1 LPEQLPTGRDSAVI
15 KQTPSL
21 GRILAMVAFALSCFT
36 ILIFLWLS
44 FGGSV
49 PLQPEGYRVEVQF
62 PEATQLA
69 QEADVRISGVPVG
82 RVKTKQPN
90 EQTGLTDTILEIDS
104 RYAPIPRDTRAILRQ
119 KTLLGETYVELSPGT
134 AAKAGGMLP
143 DGGALPAGQVAET
156 VELDEILRTFDPET
170 RRRFSVWLDQ
180 QGQAVEGQAQEI
192 NNALALLTPFAEET
206 DDVLKVLRVQGG
218 ATRRLVRDTGVVFE
232 ALTERRGQFR
242 DLISNSNRVW
252 EAVASRDAELADTFR
267 VFPTFL
273 RESRVTTERTTDF
286 ALETDPLVDQLRP
299 AARELSPTLIDLDR
313 LAPDLRGFFRDLNPL
328 VRVSRRGLPATEQVL
343 DNTRP
348 ILARLDPFLRQLTPV
363 VDYLGLY
370 RREIAAFFGN
380 DAAATQAAGTGF
392 SSTDESIHFLRVM
405 NPLNPETMTG
415 YPNRLAT
422 SRSNAYTEPGAY
434 DRLARGEPLP
444 VFGSYLCTSNPTP
457 TPPPPNAYLSE
468 KLAGEISR
476 FIFGIGT
483 SAEGRAPPC
492 IEQAPLG
499 RIIGQPGRYP
509 RLQPLP

>member
-1 LPEQLPTGRDSAVI
+1 
-15 KQTPSL
+15 
-21 GRILAMVAFALSCFT
+21 MVAFALSCFG

-69 QEADVRISGVPVG
+69 QQADVRISGVRVG
-82 RVKTKQPN
+82 RVKKKQPN
-90 EQTGLTDTILEIDS
+90 ANTGLTDTVIEIDS
-104 RYAPIPRDTRAILRQ
+104 RYAPIPKDTRAILRQ

-134 AAKAGGMLP
+134 AGADSAAGGDDELAEGMLR
-143 DGGALPAGQVAET
+143 DGGTLPAGQVAET
-156 VELDEILRTFDPET
+156 VELDEVLRTFDPET

-180 QGQAVEGQAQEI
+180 QGQAVQGQGQEI

-232 ALTERRGQFR
+232 ALTERKGQFR
-242 DLISNSNRVW
+242 ELISNSNQVW
-252 EAVASRDAELADTFR
+252 EALASRDAELADTFR

-273 RESRVTTERTTDF
+273 RESRTTTERTTTF
-286 ALETDPLVDQLRP
+286 ALEADPLVDQLRP
-299 AARELSPTLIDLDR
+299 AARELSPTLIELDR
-313 LAPDLRGFFRDLNPL
+313 LAPDLRGFFRDLDPL

-392 SSTDESIHFLRVM
+392 SSSDSIHFLRVM

-415 YPNRLAT
+415 YPNRLST
-422 SRSNAYTEPGAY
+422 SRSNAYTSPGAY
-434 DRLARGEPLP
+434 DRLGRGEPLP
-444 VFGSYLCTSNPTP
+444 VFGSYLCTANPTP

-468 KLAGEISR
+468 KLASEIQR
-476 FIFGIGT
+476 YIFGIGT
-483 SAEGRAPPC
+483 DAEGRAPPC
-492 IEQAPLG
+492 VEEAPLG
-499 RIIGQPGRYP
+499 NIIGQPGRFP
-509 RLQPLP
+509 ALQPLP